1 MIVSLDSVSLF
12 QIHLIKGIL
21 LLWED
26 VLLVYSLTSEKPDQ
40 KFVRSIIKIL
50 IEVIR
55 YDSHSIP
62 FFLCSDHFISTR
74 DFLRIRVSR

>member
-62 FFLCSDHFISTR
+62 FFLCSYHFISTR